1 MASFDILIK
10 SGRIWD
16 GGEDENYQSADIAI
30 QGEKIVEI
38 GNLRDATAPL
48 IIDASEKYV
57 TPGFIDITNHSDT
70 HLTMFKYPGLESL
83 ILQGITTI
91 IGGNCGASLAP
102 LGNPDAIN
110 AIRKWID
117 PSGVSVSWA
126 TLQEYLKKTEEL
138 RLAINYGT
146 FVGYGTLRRGVIG
159 DDTKLLS
166 QAERERM
173 KFLLKNAMHEGGFGL
188 SLGLSYGHERIS
200 TTEEIIEIASVLA
213 ETGGII
219 KLHLRSEG
227 KEIIAGVNEAV
238 RLARETGAAVQISHF
253 KVIGKK
259 SWPQMQR
266 AVELIDRADTSGVPI
281 AFDISPYA
289 TTGSLLYLLIP
300 AWARRG
306 GFQDLFKRL
315 NDPAERAR
323 ITAEIKDYTLHYD
336 RILITSA
343 KIAGLAGK
351 TLAEIATHSLIPPE
365 DALIEVIR
373 ANEGQVSIIGRT
385 VSQEN
390 MRRAVRHANS
400 VIASDGEGYSTDEY
414 SSGNIVHPRS
424 FGAFAHFWHSFVSEH
439 MILKPHEAILK
450 MSSGPAAVAGIKDRG
465 RLKKGNFA
473 DIAIFDPTVFC
484 DKATYKNPYRYSV
497 GMEWVIVNGKV
508 AVEKGKY
515 IGVRAGKILRKS

>member
-1 MASFDILIK
+1 MPNYDILIK

-16 GGEDENYQSADIAI
+16 GGADENYQSADIAV
-30 QGEKIVEI
+30 QGEKIAEI
-38 GNLRDATAPL
+38 GNLKDATAPL

-70 HLTMFKYPGLESL
+70 HLTIFKYPGLESL
-83 ILQGITTI
+83 ILQGVTTI

-110 AIRKWID
+110 AIRKWAD
-117 PSGVSVSWA
+117 PSGTSVNWA
-126 TLQEYLKKTEEL
+126 TMKDYLERAENLQPS
-138 RLAINYGT
+138 INYGT

-166 QAERERM
+166 QNERERM
-173 KFLLKNAMHEGGFGL
+173 KFLLKNAVSEGAFGL

-200 TTEEIIEIASVLA
+200 TTEEVIDVASVLS

-227 KEIIAGVNEAV
+227 KELIAGVNEAV
-238 RLARETGAAVQISHF
+238 RLARETGVAVQISHF
-253 KVIGKK
+253 KSIGKK
-259 SWPQMQR
+259 ARPQFKR
-266 AVELIDRADTSGVPI
+266 ALELIDRAESSGVPI
-281 AFDISPYA
+281 TFDVSPYA

-306 GFQDLFKRL
+306 GFPDLFRRL
-315 NDPAERAR
+315 DDPAERTR
-323 ITAEIKDYTLHYD
+323 IIAEINAYTLHYD

-343 KIAGLAGK
+343 KMTNLIGK
-351 TLAEIATHSLIPPE
+351 TLAEIAEHALLKPE
-365 DALIEVIR
+365 EVLLDVVR

-390 MRRAVRHANS
+390 MRTAVKHTNS
-400 VIASDGEGYSTDEY
+400 IIGSDGEGYSIDES

-439 MILKPHEAILK
+439 HVLKPQEAILK
-450 MSSGPAAVAGIKDRG
+450 MSSGPASVAGIKDRG

-473 DIAIFDPTVFC
+473 DIAIFDPAQFR
-484 DKATYKNPYRYSV
+484 DSATYKNPYRYAV
-497 GMEWVIVNGKV
+497 GMEWVMVNGKV

-515 IGVRAGKILRKS
+515 LGVRAGKIIRRL